1 MLVHCVQAMSRTP
14 TVGALYAATHRGVP
28 IERALADV
36 LIALPNANPNR
47 AFRAVMRPSSVS
59 GWS

>member
-1 MLVHCVQAMSRTP
+1 MSRTP
-14 TVGALYAATHRGVP
+14 KVGALYAATHRGVP